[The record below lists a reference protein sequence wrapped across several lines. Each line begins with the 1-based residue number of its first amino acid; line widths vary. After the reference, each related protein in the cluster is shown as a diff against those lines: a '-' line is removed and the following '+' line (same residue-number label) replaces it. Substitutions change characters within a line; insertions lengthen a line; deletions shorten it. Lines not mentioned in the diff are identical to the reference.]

1 MEHTAVSIGKFV
13 LNGVLEYAQSAA
25 TEAAALHFGVQRDK
39 AFIIGELEM
48 MQSFLM
54 VAHDERDEHNKVVR
68 TWVKQVS
75 HVAYD
80 VEDGLQ
86 DFFIRVHGRSWRRIP
101 RAFFDRHHVA
111 KQMKELRAKVEEV
124 SQRDVRYSFIDRGSK
139 TAIAFDLP
147 ITTAASMF
155 GVNEARHE
163 NKNESGSR
171 LDLTQLIVNNN
182 NKGLGS
188 DQIGVIGLW
197 GTSGTVG
204 HASIIWEAYENT
216 DVKLNFLCRAWVSVT
231 RPFHRKEFLESIVEQ
246 FRATSAGVVDFLLE
260 PEPEKASHELAHEY
274 TRYVNKNR
282 YLIVLTE
289 LSTIE
294 EWHRIKSCFPENKLG
309 SRIIV
314 SSKHL
319 EVASLCSGQESIASE
334 LKQLSAEQTIYAFY
348 LQSSQDISYSL
359 MNTTSSTL
367 PYTAENEI
375 QEDQC
380 DNGVDGKMMVQESLT
395 RTNTMACVLEEF
407 QLIGREKEKADI
419 IELIREHAFSQ
430 SFQVIAVWGMG
441 GLGKTT
447 LIKDV
452 YHRQEVSDMFG
463 KHAFVTVL
471 RPFKLEDLLRSL
483 ADQFQENRREEK
495 KRALDFLIDTKKEI
509 PSKKV
514 GVAKPIEEL
523 AEHLKGKKCLIVLDD
538 LSSTMEWDKIMPSL
552 LEIKNPC
559 LVIVITTRREDIAKH
574 CCKKPEY
581 LQEKECIRLLSR
593 LQDKHACD
601 LFTKK
606 VFKNKTTDLAN
617 QYPELVAP
625 AELILKKCNGL
636 PLAIVTIAGFLA
648 DQPKNAAEWRKLN
661 EHISVELEMN
671 PNLKVIN
678 AVLMKSYDGLPYYL
692 KSCFL
697 YMSIFGEDR
706 NVSRRRLVGR
716 WIAEGYSRDRAV
728 ADKYFMELIERS
740 MILPTQQSV
749 CSRKGFDSC
758 QLHDLIRDISIA
770 ESMKENLVFRLE
782 EGCSSNTQGTVRHLA
797 ISSNWEGDERELE
810 SIVEV
815 SRIRS
820 LTVFGKWRPFY
831 ISDKMRFLRVL
842 DLEDTEGLADH
853 HLEHIGKH
861 LHLRYLSL
869 RGCEHVHY
877 LPDSVGN
884 LRQLETLD
892 IKHTSILML
901 PKTIT
906 KLRKLRYLHAG
917 NEVYFM
923 EGMSLPCVPYCIRF
937 ERHDGC
943 AVNVPKGIGKL
954 KNLHTMGSVHLDWGN
969 AVVEEIKGLTNL
981 RKLGVELGIN
991 KKIGQKFCSAISGLS
1006 RLESLSLKSLGED
1019 LYDYLDGTS
1028 SPPENLQSLKLFGQL
1043 RKCPQWIK
1051 SLQNLV
1057 KVSLEI
1063 TRLSGE
1069 GETIQVLGKL
1079 PNLSTLRLEE
1089 EGLHIEGPITFPS
1102 GLFGS
1107 LTVLHLDYRN
1117 TEITS
1122 LEFEPTSMPKLEV
1135 LSLRFFH
1142 FTSGFSGLEFLQS
1155 VKQVRLSVCFLGDII
1170 KRRAET
1176 EDMTEEEAEKEA
1188 KRREDKVKEDIRNQ
1202 LAKNQNGPILKVEQY
1217 WS

>member
-1 MEHTAVSIGKFV
+1 M
-13 LNGVLEYAQSAA
+13 
-25 TEAAALHFGVQRDK
+25 
-39 AFIIGELEM
+39 
-48 MQSFLM
+48 
-54 VAHDERDEHNKVVR
+54 
-68 TWVKQVS
+68 
-75 HVAYD
+75 
-80 VEDGLQ
+80 
-86 DFFIRVHGRSWRRIP
+86 
-101 RAFFDRHHVA
+101 
-111 KQMKELRAKVEEV
+111 
-124 SQRDVRYSFIDRGSK
+124 
-139 TAIAFDLP
+139 
-147 ITTAASMF
+147 
-155 GVNEARHE
+155 
-163 NKNESGSR
+163 
-171 LDLTQLIVNNN
+171 
-182 NKGLGS
+182 
-188 DQIGVIGLW
+188 
-197 GTSGTVG
+197 
-204 HASIIWEAYENT
+204 
-216 DVKLNFLCRAWVSVT
+216 
-231 RPFHRKEFLESIVEQ
+231 
-246 FRATSAGVVDFLLE
+246 GVVDFLLE

-716 WIAEGYSRDRAV
+716 WIAEG
-728 ADKYFMELIERS
+728 
-740 MILPTQQSV
+740 
-749 CSRKGFDSC
+749 
-758 QLHDLIRDISIA
+758 
-770 ESMKENLVFRLE
+770 
-782 EGCSSNTQGTVRHLA
+782 
-797 ISSNWEGDERELE
+797 
-810 SIVEV
+810 
-815 SRIRS
+815 
-820 LTVFGKWRPFY
+820 
-831 ISDKMRFLRVL
+831 
-842 DLEDTEGLADH
+842 
-853 HLEHIGKH
+853 
-861 LHLRYLSL
+861 
-869 RGCEHVHY
+869 
-877 LPDSVGN
+877 
-884 LRQLETLD
+884 
-892 IKHTSILML
+892 
-901 PKTIT
+901 
-906 KLRKLRYLHAG
+906 
-917 NEVYFM
+917 
-923 EGMSLPCVPYCIRF
+923 
-937 ERHDGC
+937 
-943 AVNVPKGIGKL
+943 IGKL

-1089 EGLHIEGPITFPS
+1089 GLHIEGPITFPS